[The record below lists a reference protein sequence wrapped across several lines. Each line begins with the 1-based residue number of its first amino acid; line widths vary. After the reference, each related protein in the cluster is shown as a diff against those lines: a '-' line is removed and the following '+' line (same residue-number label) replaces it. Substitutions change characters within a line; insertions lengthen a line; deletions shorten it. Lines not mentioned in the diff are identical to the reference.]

1 MLMFAILMIQP
12 LLCEF
17 AVLLP
22 VCSAQAEQRLQTVS
36 AGLHILIVHVHV
48 VQILLL
54 LEDLLSCTCQQQ
66 TAAP

>member
-1 MLMFAILMIQP
+1 MFASLMIKP
-12 LLCEF
+12 LFCEF

-22 VCSAQAEQRLQTVS
+22 VCSAQAEQRLQAVS
-36 AGLHILIVHVHV
+36 AGLHILIVYVHV

-66 TAAP
+66 TVAP